1 MELLFPE
8 DKKDQKSRLNR
19 SAAARLLSRDDT
31 FAFVLM
37 AIAMDKYGDDMSEDP
52 EVLIMD
58 LEDDFGCRIPDE
70 GRNRIQAAV
79 TVMTTDLFYR
89 NANVFKAVALALSD
103 GDIGGIPDGDDEEL
117 DACRCLWA
125 TTEVGLLNGQD
136 FGEVADACSD
146 DVVDMVNGV
155 VDNEAEDRE
164 EVDDDTDTME
174 EAMAETYYQRYV
186 VANMLEMASQ
196 LLSLGVDGNVVGEML
211 GRHGRTLKDLE
222 DEQRNQG

>member
-1 MELLFPE
+1 MIPE
-8 DKKDQKSRLNR
+8 SADGGKSRFDRN
-19 SAAARLLSRDDT
+19 AAARLLSGSGT

-37 AIAMDKYGDDMSEDP
+37 AIAIDKYGDDMAEDP

-58 LEDDFGCRIPDE
+58 LEDDFGCKVPDE

-89 NANVFKAVALALSD
+89 NANVFKAVALAFSD

-146 DVVDMVNGV
+146 DVVDMVNDV

>member
-8 DKKDQKSRLNR
+8 DKKDQKSKLNR
-19 SAAARLLSRDDT
+19 NAAARLLSRDDT

-37 AIAMDKYGDDMSEDP
+37 AIAIDKYGDDMSEDP

-58 LEDDFGCRIPDE
+58 LEDDFGCKIPDE

-79 TVMTTDLFYR
+79 TAMTTDLFYR

-146 DVVDMVNGV
+146 DVVDMVNDV

-186 VANMLEMASQ
+186 VVNMLEMASQ
-196 LLSLGVDGNVVGEML
+196 LLSLGVEGNVVGEML
-211 GRHGRTLKDLE
+211 GRHGRSLKDLE
-222 DEQRNQG
+222 NEQRNQG